1 MPGEWY
7 VTTTNKIR
15 SMHVSDIRSG
25 LASIEREPD
34 QIGRPAM
41 PVKDLRESRLV
52 QARSP
57 FDRTKRQMT
66 FIIPALSAPAPHLA
80 SRQLAFERA

>member
-15 SMHVSDIRSG
+15 SMRVSDIRSG

-41 PVKDLRESRLV
+41 PVKDLRE
-52 QARSP
+52 
-57 FDRTKRQMT
+57 
-66 FIIPALSAPAPHLA
+66 
-80 SRQLAFERA
+80 